1 MILIWLW
8 KRLNKTG
15 ARPEVSGRLLRRFPE
30 AEINKLLR
38 ARILIED
45 RKIDSWGTCAHCD
58 CGYDARMIQ
67 EIDGKLVACCPL
79 DPSQDVI
86 LEPNDL
92 TRYLIDGEQLI
103 AAIAA
108 AGKLTGT
115 PAVISAGLWSMGKA
129 ATGRSIFLCRSPRD
143 VFAPGIS
150 MLLKSLAGGT
160 PPIVVFDEIDQ
171 ASGIRLRDMEID
183 VHEVAEI
190 LRADGNGGEMISFD
204 GLLPHATA
212 SA

>member
-15 ARPEVSGRLLRRFPE
+15 ARPEVSGRLLWRFPE

-45 RKIDSWGTCAHCD
+45 SKIDNWGTCAHCD
-58 CGYDARMIQ
+58 CGYDARVIQ

-92 TRYLIDGEQLI
+92 IRYRIDGGQLI

-108 AGKLTGT
+108 AGKLTET
-115 PAVISAGLWSMGKA
+115 RRWI
-129 ATGRSIFLCRSPRD
+129 
-143 VFAPGIS
+143 
-150 MLLKSLAGGT
+150 GG
-160 PPIVVFDEIDQ
+160 
-171 ASGIRLRDMEID
+171 
-183 VHEVAEI
+183 
-190 LRADGNGGEMISFD
+190 RADCAGADPSGRG
-204 GLLPHATA
+204 A
-212 SA
+212 